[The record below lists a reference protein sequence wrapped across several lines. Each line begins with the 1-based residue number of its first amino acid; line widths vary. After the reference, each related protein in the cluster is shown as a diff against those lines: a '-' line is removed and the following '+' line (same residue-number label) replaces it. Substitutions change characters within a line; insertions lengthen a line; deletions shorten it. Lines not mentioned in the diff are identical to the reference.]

1 MLQGSASAGWDPS
14 CVYSIY
20 KQYSLNVY
28 TCADENERFQNLIV
42 NGWTRLN
49 HTRTDI
55 YIYCFYDAS
64 SLAFCASAEN
74 RQISA
79 VSHGAKKK
87 KSSILGPVWLYISR
101 DSI

>member
-55 YIYCFYDAS
+55 YI
-64 SLAFCASAEN
+64 
-74 RQISA
+74 
-79 VSHGAKKK
+79 VSMMLVVWPFVPLLKKDKSQRLVMGQKK